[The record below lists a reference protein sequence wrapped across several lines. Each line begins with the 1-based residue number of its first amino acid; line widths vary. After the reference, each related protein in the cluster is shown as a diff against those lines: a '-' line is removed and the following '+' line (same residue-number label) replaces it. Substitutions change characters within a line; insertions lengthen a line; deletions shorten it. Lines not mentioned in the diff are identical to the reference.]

1 MGQDPERRV
10 TKALDMIRADDMRLL
25 LGMKRP
31 PEMVKKVT
39 TPSLLLA
46 SRPRHATVAGHNL
59 TNLCAPLSPWPS
71 LAPHVFSLFV

>member
-1 MGQDPERRV
+1 MS
-10 TKALDMIRADDMRLL
+10 LL
-25 LGMKRP
+25 LSVLQSAAILEDLKTKIT

-46 SRPRHATVAGHNL
+46 SRPRLATVAGHYL